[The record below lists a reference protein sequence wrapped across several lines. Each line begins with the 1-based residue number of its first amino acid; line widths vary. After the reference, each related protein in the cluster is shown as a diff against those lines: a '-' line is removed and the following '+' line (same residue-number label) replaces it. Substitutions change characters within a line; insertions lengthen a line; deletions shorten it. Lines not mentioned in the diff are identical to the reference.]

1 MPDKASGISSENL
14 PNEAETV
21 TMNTA
26 EIQATDA
33 EQEAQLLKDLE
44 EAMREAD
51 DPATVMIPHEEVMRE
66 LNELRKEWRA
76 QAEKERTA
84 A

>member
-1 MPDKASGISSENL
+1 MANDTGMLNA
-14 PNEAETV
+14 T
-21 TMNTA
+21 
-26 EIQATDA
+26 EIQATQG
-33 EQEAQLLKDLE
+33 EQEAQLLKDIE

>member
-1 MPDKASGISSENL
+1 MAND
-14 PNEAETV
+14 TV
-21 TMNTA
+21 VLNTA
-26 EIQATDA
+26 EIQPTDV
-33 EQEAQLLKDLE
+33 EQEAQLLKYLE

-76 QAEKERTA
+76 QAAKERTA